1 MRHNAVALA
10 LTKYARLAVCD
21 EPAHLSDVEH
31 KRPDV
36 MLCTLP
42 KPTLLDVVIS
52 HPSAPS
58 HQASAKRSALRVAE
72 EATKR
77 KHKKYA
83 GLVQLQDAIFYA
95 FACETYGGL
104 SLEAR
109 QVAMQ
114 IAQLAQDNGTLQSYS
129 AFIKDMLDEHAV
141 HIQRGNAKMMHA
153 GEISRYF
160 GDV

>member
-1 MRHNAVALA
+1 MYQQLWNDAPQCGCFSTH
-10 LTKYARLAVCD
+10 KICSFSCD
-21 EPAHLSDVEH
+21 VKHEPAHLSDVDN

-42 KPTLLDVVIS
+42 KPTLLDVLIS

-83 GLVQLQDAIFYA
+83 GLVQLQDAIF
-95 FACETYGGL
+95 
-104 SLEAR
+104 
-109 QVAMQ
+109 
-114 IAQLAQDNGTLQSYS
+114 
-129 AFIKDMLDEHAV
+129 
-141 HIQRGNAKMMHA
+141 
-153 GEISRYF
+153 
-160 GDV
+160 